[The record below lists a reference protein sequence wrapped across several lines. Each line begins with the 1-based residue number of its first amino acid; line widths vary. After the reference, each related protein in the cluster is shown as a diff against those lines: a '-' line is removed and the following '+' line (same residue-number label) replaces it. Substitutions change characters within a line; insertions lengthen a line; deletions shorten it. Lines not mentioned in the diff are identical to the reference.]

1 MKRTLA
7 ILTVITAVFCT
18 ACGHDTAETD
28 YAASTEETQAVT
40 EKETEES
47 TEAPTEE
54 QTEPVSELVEGD
66 VIEIDGK
73 KHKVV
78 DFDDEIAAMYNTMG
92 SYLDLKESKIP
103 EKLKNIPENWETV
116 TRYGISLKVPTGFT
130 ETEMDG
136 NPMLTVC
143 TEDGTEVEIA
153 FSLVEETEETLQSPE
168 EIEKIT
174 EAFASIGVECDGT
187 RESIYR
193 AALSISR
200 EDADNAPEEYREKL
214 YMTGAYLMFKDGAF
228 IVERDNADI
237 FIFHVPTKIADD
249 GKHIFMGEIT
259 KNGETVSTYAV
270 VSEDMDTALQ
280 IAATAETE

>member
-1 MKRTLA
+1 MCFLKNKYKTREALEKAWAGKESLLPEEDWNKNSIKPLGFRNPGTS
-7 ILTVITAVFCT
+7 
-18 ACGHDTAETD
+18 AETD
-28 YAASTEETQAVT
+28 YAASTEETRAAT

-47 TEAPTEE
+47 TETATEE

-78 DFDDEIAAMYNTMG
+78 DFDDEIDAMYNTMG

-136 NPMLTVC
+136 NPMFTVC

-174 EAFASIGVECDGT
+174 EKRYQKTDTF
-187 RESIYR
+187 YFYYL
-193 AALSISR
+193 LS
-200 EDADNAPEEYREKL
+200 A
-214 YMTGAYLMFKDGAF
+214 
-228 IVERDNADI
+228 
-237 FIFHVPTKIADD
+237 
-249 GKHIFMGEIT
+249 
-259 KNGETVSTYAV
+259 
-270 VSEDMDTALQ
+270 
-280 IAATAETE
+280 